1 MKTTCLIPC
10 YNERNRVGGV
20 LKVITK
26 VRQITQIVCVDDGS
40 TDGTAA
46 YIKEHWP
53 QVQVLQLFSN
63 QGKTAAIKHGMKAVQ
78 HELVLLMDADLQEL
92 RQEEVTEAIKAF
104 QVHRQLDMIILRR
117 MKSPWFVKFYR
128 SDVLLSGE
136 RLLLRQDLE
145 QVLAQ
150 RVQRYQL
157 EVAINRYMLHH
168 KKVVRWMPCSALN
181 TYKLEKW
188 GVTDGA
194 RRELQ
199 MYLEIVYFVGF
210 VHMVQ
215 QLTSFRKRLLSHK
228 AKSETLRPRFLQ
240 QFRL

>member
-1 MKTTCLIPC
+1 MNTTCLIPC
-10 YNERNRVGGV
+10 YNERKRIGGV
-20 LKVITK
+20 LKVATQI
-26 VRQITQIVCVDDGS
+26 RHITQIVCVDDGS
-40 TDGTAA
+40 SDGTVA
-46 YIKEHWP
+46 YLKQHWP
-53 QVQVLQLFSN
+53 QVEVVVLPQN
-63 QGKTAAIKHGMKAVQ
+63 QGKARAIKEGLKAVQ
-78 HELVLLMDADLQEL
+78 NELVLLMDADLQEL
-92 RQEEVTEAIKAF
+92 RREEIIDAVEAFAAHDQI
-104 QVHRQLDMIILRR
+104 DMIILRR
-117 MKSPWFVKFYR
+117 MNSPWFVKFYR

-136 RLLLRQDLE
+136 RLLRKRDLE

-157 EVAINRYMLHH
+157 EVAINRYMLRG

-188 GVTDGA
+188 GMADGA

-215 QLTSFRKRLLSHK
+215 QLTSFTKKLRYKGKNK
-228 AKSETLRPRFLQ
+228 ANKFGFLQ
-240 QFRL
+240 LFRR